1 MVLCLLSVIMEDSAN
16 AQWVQTNGP
25 HGGGSDVTSLA
36 VIGTSLVAGSRD
48 SGGVFLSTDN
58 GTSWAAVNAGFGNDS
73 VRALGV
79 NGTSLFAGTYGG
91 VFLST
96 NDGMSWSPVN
106 NGLIKQNGYVPPV
119 SAFAFS
125 GANVFAGT
133 GGGVFLSTNNG
144 TSWTAVDT
152 GLTNTD
158 IQALAFSGPN
168 LFAGTFSFSNSF
180 GYTGLFLS
188 TNSGNSWNSA
198 NSGLGVNSVF
208 SFAVKPNGTGGTN
221 LFAGSGNVG
230 NGGTVFLSTNNGTSW
245 TAANA
250 GLGDAIVNAFA
261 INGTNI
267 FAGTD
272 GGVYLSTNNGT
283 NWISVNTGLG
293 LPANTYVGALAF
305 IGTNLFAGT
314 YSNGVW
320 RRPLSEMIPTT
331 SVEGHSIEVPTPFS
345 LAQNYPNPFNPSTT
359 IQFSIPHSAH
369 VVLRVFNT
377 VGQEVALLVS
387 EELGPGTYTRQWNAV
402 RSASGVYFYRL
413 QAGSFT
419 ETKKF
424 ILVR

>member
-331 SVEGHSIEVPTPFS
+331 SVEGHSIDLPAQFS
-345 LAQNYPNPFNPSTT
+345 LDQNYPNPFNPSTT
-359 IQFSIPHSAH
+359 IRYGLQSRAH
-369 VVLRVFNT
+369 VTLSVYNT
-377 VGQEVALLVS
+377 LGQQVVQLVNADIDAGFHEVRFDASGLS
-387 EELGPGTYTRQWNAV
+387 
-402 RSASGVYFYRL
+402 SGVYFYRIQGGDFVRSRKLVL
-413 QAGSFT
+413 Q
-419 ETKKF
+419 K
-424 ILVR
+424 